1 MRLFYLS
8 HGIMET
14 NMHDL
19 SIKKNKKKT
28 WQNRKNSS
36 KTMSTMIIQEL
47 SQEAFVKH
55 T

>member
-1 MRLFYLS
+1 MKLFYLS

-19 SIKKNKKKT
+19 SIKKNKKRI

-36 KTMSTMIIQEL
+36 KPISIRIIQEL

>member
-8 HGIMET
+8 HGMMET

-19 SIKKNKKKT
+19 SIKKNKRRT

-36 KTMSTMIIQEL
+36 ETMSTMIIQEL
-47 SQEAFVKH
+47 SQEAFGKH